1 MDGSRLQDLAPSCP
15 EPPVLKFC
23 GTGAGYNSLVTPQH
37 PCSADVQCY
46 RALRHSD
53 SSHKN
58 IEKIQKNLNQ
68 SRKFRPSL

>member
-53 SSHKN
+53 SSLK
-58 IEKIQKNLNQ
+58 KY
-68 SRKFRPSL
+68 

>member
-46 RALRHSD
+46 KR
-53 SSHKN
+53 
-58 IEKIQKNLNQ
+58 
-68 SRKFRPSL
+68 